1 MIENLFIFKTN
12 IEQGERVN
20 GIIEDLNNN
29 PNVTSWYLDQEDT
42 DNVLKI
48 MTDGGI
54 KEKDIIAIVK
64 SNGFHC
70 EILTD

>member
-1 MIENLFIFKTN
+1 MINKLFIFRTS

-20 GIIEDLNNN
+20 GIKEDLDTN
-29 PNVTSWYLDQEDT
+29 PNVTNWYLDQEDK

-48 MTDGGI
+48 HTDGFI

>member
-1 MIENLFIFKTN
+1 MIDNLFIFKTN

-20 GIIEDLNNN
+20 GIKEDLNSN
-29 PNVTSWYLDQEDT
+29 PYIQSWYLDQEDK
-42 DNVLKI
+42 DNVLKVQ
-48 MTDGGI
+48 TDGSI
-54 KEKDIIAIVK
+54 RKHEVIAIVK